1 MKKSLGIIFLSIA
14 VLLTAGCGAS
24 GAGNYNLT
32 DDTNR
37 SYSQNVSDTSSV
49 AQTDSQTTRENE
61 KENVAESTAENASSG
76 TTEQL
81 TAPEAAYCNIN
92 GNPVTD
98 GYFVYT
104 NDATYGESFSFT
116 GLVDGGNRI
125 IMIMVFVPIN
135 KCASNVVL
143 KGDELT
149 GDAFIYY
156 LNTDGNTADELLSLQ
171 NTASFANNEFILY
184 DYSSQD
190 SAVWSITTDITTSDG
205 KLLSFDAA
213 GGSTFIAQ
221 EDLNNTSSDTGDG
234 TCLYCHGSGL
244 CNTCSGLGYWYVGG
258 TTTYCSACGG
268 SGVCYYC
275 DGTGKQVYLIR
286 GVPIN

>member
-1 MKKSLGIIFLSIA
+1 MKKTLGIIFLSIA

-24 GAGNYNLT
+24 GAGNYTLT
-32 DDTNR
+32 DNADR
-37 SYSQNVSDTSSV
+37 SYSQNVSDTGRDT
-49 AQTDSQTTRENE
+49 QTGSQTARENE
-61 KENVAESTAENASSG
+61 TENASSG
-76 TTEQL
+76 TAEQL

-92 GNPVTD
+92 GSPVTD

-116 GLVDGGNRI
+116 AIVDGGNRI
-125 IMIMVFVPIN
+125 IMIMVFVPTN

-143 KGDELT
+143 KDDELT

-156 LNTDGNTADELLSLQ
+156 LNTDGNTADEMLSLQ
-171 NTASFANNEFILY
+171 DTASFANNEFILY
-184 DYSSQD
+184 DYTSHD
-190 SAVWSITTDITTSDG
+190 SAVWSIKTDITTSDG

-213 GGSTFIAQ
+213 GGSSFITQ
-221 EDLNNTSSDTGDG
+221 EELNNTSSNTGDD
-234 TCLYCHGSGL
+234 TCLYCHGGGL

-268 SGVCYYC
+268 SGICYYC
-275 DGTGKQVYLIR
+275 EGTGKQVYLIR
-286 GVPIN
+286 DVPIN